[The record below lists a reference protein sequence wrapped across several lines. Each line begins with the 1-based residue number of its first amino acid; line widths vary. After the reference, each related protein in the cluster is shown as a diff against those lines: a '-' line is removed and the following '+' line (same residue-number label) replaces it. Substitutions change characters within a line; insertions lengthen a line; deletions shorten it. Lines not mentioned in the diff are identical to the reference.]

1 MEREDSPVE
10 GEMEIGRDDR
20 EETEQS
26 LRYPG
31 LDKRHGFFISIANN
45 QSARDSYHWKKE
57 EEKWKRKQE
66 IDDQVRENFGL
77 SSNKNECLLA
87 MGLAVYLVKL
97 TV

>member
-1 MEREDSPVE
+1 MEKEDSPVE
-10 GEMEIGRDDR
+10 GEREVGQDDG
-20 EETEQS
+20 EEAEQP

-66 IDDQVRENFGL
+66 IDDQVKR
-77 SSNKNECLLA
+77 
-87 MGLAVYLVKL
+87 KL
-97 TV
+97 WPKQQ

>member
-1 MEREDSPVE
+1 MEKEDSPVE
-10 GEMEIGRDDR
+10 GEIERDDR
-20 EETEQS
+20 EEAEQP

-66 IDDQVRENFGL
+66 IDDQARENFTN
-77 SSNKNECLLA
+77 SWSKQQ
-87 MGLAVYLVKL
+87 
-97 TV
+97 

>member
-31 LDKRHGFFISIANN
+31 LDKRHGFFLSIANN

-66 IDDQVRENFGL
+66 IDDQVRKNFTK
-77 SSNKNECLLA
+77 SWSKQQ
-87 MGLAVYLVKL
+87 
-97 TV
+97 